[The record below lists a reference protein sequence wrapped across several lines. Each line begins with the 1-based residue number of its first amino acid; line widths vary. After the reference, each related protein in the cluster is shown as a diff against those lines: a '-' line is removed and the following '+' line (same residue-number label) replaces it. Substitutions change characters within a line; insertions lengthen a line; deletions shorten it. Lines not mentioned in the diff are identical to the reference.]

1 MVTTEIVRI
10 AAYLGAGLSVGIA
23 SISAGVGEGIT
34 AGESAKAL
42 ARQPKSSDSLVKS
55 MLISQ
60 AVTETGA
67 IFSLVVALLLLFGG
81 SLEMLTSV
89 GWVKAAT
96 LLGAGLAIGMGSM
109 GPGFGSGYAGAQ
121 ALKAIGRNPKHSNI
135 ITSNMLV
142 GQALAQTDAIFAL
155 VVALLLIYSVPMP
168 SADATVSH
176 LVMKSIA
183 ILGAGISIGIGTFG
197 PGAAIGFVAGKAN
210 DSLGRFPQNRGI
222 IMRTMFLGAA
232 VSESTALYALVI
244 SFLLIFAT

>member
-1 MVTTEIVRI
+1 MVTTEIVKI
-10 AAYLGAGLSVGIA
+10 AAFLGAGLSVGIA

-89 GWVKAAT
+89 GWIKAAT

-155 VVALLLIYSVPMP
+155 VVSLLLIYSVPMP
-168 SADATVSH
+168 EASVSVSH
-176 LVMKSIA
+176 IVMKSIA
-183 ILGAGISIGIGTFG
+183 ILGSGIAIGIGTFG